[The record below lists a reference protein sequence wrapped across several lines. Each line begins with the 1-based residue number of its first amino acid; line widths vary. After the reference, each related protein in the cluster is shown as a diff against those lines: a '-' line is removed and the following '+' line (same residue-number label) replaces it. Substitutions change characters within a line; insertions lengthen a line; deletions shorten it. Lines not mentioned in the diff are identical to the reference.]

1 MYKIQLTFATPI
13 KVKVLGKSAEKM
25 LTDIDATFSSPYMP
39 NEVINT
45 VTLEHSTVIPN
56 KETLEKM
63 AWVINNTLIECMQ
76 SVNDINVEVAGPTV
90 FKGFTDIEE
99 E

>member
-1 MYKIQLTFATPI
+1 MYRIELTFATPI
-13 KVKVLGKSAEKM
+13 RVKVLGKSDEKM
-25 LTDIDATFSSPYMP
+25 LTDMDASFSSPYVP

-45 VTLEHSTVIPN
+45 VTMEHSEVIPN

-76 SVNDINVEVAGPTV
+76 SINDVNVEVAGPTV